1 MIKENNQMY
10 KIAIIDKETDLFS
23 ILDEQKDVYKYY
35 SWVHFKS
42 INKLIDTK
50 FEENFSLYVINDT
63 IINHES
69 FKINYLNNYKE
80 LIPRLFI
87 ISPDNRYRDRL
98 LKNQLMSKI
107 LNKPFRL
114 NYFVKMN

>member
-10 KIAIIDKETDLFS
+10 KIAIIDNETELFS
-23 ILDEQKDVYKYY
+23 ILDEQKDFYKYY

-50 FEENFSLYVINDT
+50 FDENFSLYVINDT

-69 FKINYLNNYKE
+69 FDINRFFNRRSLYLLSGDKMNN
-80 LIPRLFI
+80 RG
-87 ISPDNRYRDRL
+87 ISSLKL
-98 LKNQLMSKI
+98 LK
-107 LNKPFRL
+107 
-114 NYFVKMN
+114 